1 MGSPDPAVSEERTRI
16 LSVPRELL
24 APVLGDSFLARGS
37 LEVRTAA
44 DLSEALATCASWR
57 PRLIVVRSAIDDE
70 AAIEFCR
77 AARASAAG
85 APPPLL
91 LLVSERV
98 PDDVDI
104 EAACDAHLVGPV
116 AQDQLL
122 ATIARLIGVVQRRAH
137 RAASRGQTA

>member
-1 MGSPDPAVSEERTRI
+1 VGSPDPAVSDERTRI

-37 LEVRTAA
+37 LEVRSAA
-44 DLSEALATCASWR
+44 DLSEALATCASWQ
-57 PRLIVVRSAIDDE
+57 PRLIVVRNAIDGDG
-70 AAIEFCR
+70 AIEFCR
-77 AARASAAG
+77 AARACASG

-98 PDDVDI
+98 PDHVDI

-122 ATIARLIGVVQRRAH
+122 ATIARLIGVVQRHGQRG
-137 RAASRGQTA
+137 ASRGQTA